1 MAFDITSVLKGA
13 AAKTEQDQIVYLP
26 LENLDPDPNNFY
38 TIEGIDELAANIE
51 LIGLQQPIRV
61 RPGAD
66 GRYIVVSGHRRR
78 AACLLIRDGEDE
90 SRHMFDDGVPC
101 IIDDDSCSDNMRQLR
116 LIYANSAT
124 RDMSSADIS
133 KQAEQVE
140 MLLYKLKEED
150 GIQFPGRMRDHVAQA
165 CKVSKSKLA
174 RLHAIRENLVPEL
187 LERFDRGE
195 VPEETAYQ
203 LSRLPKQAQAGVE
216 TCLTTGKKKHLP
228 YSAAIERIVRDLD
241 IYIKPASCRS
251 HAGAP
256 DCTITNVHICRSLWE
271 PYRDCKNLTPNTNDK
286 GICCRDCNDRNSCS
300 WACQECKDRR
310 KLDNAVEKEKAAERE
325 KAEAARKEMMQKQ
338 FRRQR
343 QEQAQRIR
351 RLTDELGVIDE
362 CPLPTQYSWQK
373 SMTMKEI
380 ERFAEGRFGDDYYYD
395 GDILPTNTKALMAW
409 AEFLE
414 CSTDYLL
421 GLTDDPKPASER
433 RAVSESDTELK
444 WKTGRPPV
452 SGLYAVK
459 SGVPKEEG
467 PQWTAKR
474 IVVWTGDAWVT
485 NGPGVPINDN
495 IYGWLK
501 LPEG

>member
-1 MAFDITSVLKGA
+1 MAFDITSVLRNVPA
-13 AAKTEQDQIVYLP
+13 ADAEDRIEYIELDRI
-26 LENLDPDPNNFY
+26 DPDPNNFY
-38 TIEGIDELAANIE
+38 SLDGLDDLAANIE
-51 LIGLQQPIRV
+51 LIGLQQPLRV
-61 RPGAD
+61 RAGED
-66 GRYIVVSGHRRR
+66 GHVIIVSGHRRR
-78 AACLLIRDGEDE
+78 AACMMLRDSGN
-90 SRHMFDDGVPC
+90 RKFDRVPC
-101 IIDDDSCSDNMRQLR
+101 IRDRGEDSPEMRELR
-116 LIYANSAT
+116 LIYANSST
-124 RDMSSADIS
+124 RVMSPAEVS
-133 KQAEQVE
+133 KQAERVE
-140 MLLYKLKEED
+140 TLLYQLKEQGVE
-150 GIQFPGRMRDHVAQA
+150 FPGRMRDHVAQA
-165 CKVSKSKLA
+165 CQVSRSKIA

-216 TCLTTGKKKHLP
+216 TCLTTGKKKQLP
-228 YSAAIERIVRDLD
+228 YSSAIERIVRDLD
-241 IYIKPASCRS
+241 IYTKPASCRS

-286 GICCRDCNDRNSCS
+286 GICCRDCNDRNRCS

-310 KLDNAVEKEKAAERE
+310 KLDAAVEKDQAEARAKEEKARE
-325 KAEAARKEMMQKQ
+325 EIQQKLYRKERQK
-338 FRRQR
+338 
-343 QEQAQRIR
+343 QAQRIR

-362 CPLPTQYSWQK
+362 CPLPTQQSWQK
-373 SMTMKEI
+373 AMTVKEI

-395 GDILPTNTKALMAW
+395 GDILPTNTKALIAW

-421 GLTDDPKPASER
+421 GLTDDPRPADSR
-433 RAVSESDTELK
+433 SRSESDTAPK
-444 WKTGRPPV
+444 WSTGRPPV
-452 SGLYAVK
+452 SGLYVVK

-485 NGPGVPINDN
+485 NGPGVPISDN